1 MEDLIVERDGGVGTV
16 TINRPERRNALRS
29 QTYAELIE
37 AFDTLRDDTE
47 IGVIVLRGAGD
58 KAFSSGGDVGEQRTR
73 TKTSGRAHLQRLL
86 HTNVAIRGCG
96 KPVIAAVDGFC
107 IGGGNELALWCDLT
121 IATERSI
128 FGQVG
133 PTVGSV
139 PVWGATQ
146 ILPLVIG
153 EKRARELVYRC
164 KRYSAQQAY
173 EMGMVNEVT
182 ADDKLDAVVAE
193 WCADLL
199 DRSPQALLIAKQ
211 SLNSW
216 MDLMW
221 PSLTSGIELLSQIAG
236 NDEQREGQIA
246 FTEKRAPEWS
256 RFRGKEAQS

>member
-1 MEDLIVERDGGVGTV
+1 MDDLIVERHNGVGTV

-37 AFDTLRDDTE
+37 AFDTLRDDAET
-47 IGVIVLRGAGD
+47 GVIVLRGAGE
-58 KAFSSGGDVGEQRTR
+58 KAFSSGGDVGEQRGR
-73 TKTSGRAHLQRLL
+73 TQASGRAHLQRLL

-121 IATERSI
+121 IATERST

-153 EKRARELVYRC
+153 EKRARELVFRC
-164 KRYSAQQAY
+164 KRYSAQEAY
-173 EMGMVNEVT
+173 AMGLVNEVT
-182 ADDKLDAVVAE
+182 ADDKLDEVVAE

-199 DRSPQALLIAKQ
+199 DRSPQALRIAKQ

-216 MDLMW
+216 IDLMW
-221 PSLTSGIELLSQIAG
+221 PSLTGGIELLSQIAG
-236 NDEQREGQIA
+236 NEEQREGQIA
-246 FTEKRAPEWS
+246 FQEKRAPQWS
-256 RFRGKEAQS
+256 RFRGQEASA